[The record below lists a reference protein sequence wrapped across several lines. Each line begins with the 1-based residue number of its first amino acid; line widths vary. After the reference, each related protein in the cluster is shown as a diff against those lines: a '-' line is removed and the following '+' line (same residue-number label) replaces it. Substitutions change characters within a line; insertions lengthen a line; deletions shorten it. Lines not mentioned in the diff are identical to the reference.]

1 MYTFAAKIV
10 HFMEI
15 AGYIASVLIGIS
27 LGLIG
32 GGGSI
37 LTLPVLVY
45 LFGIDVYLATA
56 YSLFIVG
63 ISSSVGSV
71 FYYIKGLVNLKTA
84 FIFGIPSIISIFL
97 TRKFLLPVIPDIIF
111 ADSGTVISKNMML
124 LFLFALLMIL
134 SSYKMIQN
142 KNASEQKNTMPKKN
156 SGISA
161 AKMGSIV
168 GVLTGLVG
176 AGGGFIIIPALVNL
190 LKTPMKM
197 AVGSSLF
204 IISLNSLFGFFSVQN
219 FVVDWRFL
227 LTISAI
233 AVLGVVVGWQLSK
246 KNNGKKLKPAF
257 GYFILVMGF
266 YIIIKELFL

>member
-1 MYTFAAKIV
+1 MFTFAAKIV

-84 FIFGIPSIISIFL
+84 IIFGIPSIISIFL
-97 TRKFLLPVIPDIIF
+97 TRKFLLPVIPDITF

-134 SSYKMIQN
+134 ASYKMIQN
-142 KNASEQKNTMPKKN
+142 KNASEQKNTIPKKKKKKQWN
-156 SGISA
+156 FSGKNGFHSGRPYWFGRCWWWLYHHSGTGKSA
-161 AKMGSIV
+161 ENAYENGSGKFTVYYITQCSFRV
-168 GVLTGLVG
+168 FFGSKFCCRLEVSPHELSDCSTWR
-176 AGGGFIIIPALVNL
+176 GGRLATL
-190 LKTPMKM
+190 
-197 AVGSSLF
+197 
-204 IISLNSLFGFFSVQN
+204 
-219 FVVDWRFL
+219 
-227 LTISAI
+227 
-233 AVLGVVVGWQLSK
+233 K
-246 KNNGKKLKPAF
+246 KN
-257 GYFILVMGF
+257 
-266 YIIIKELFL
+266 